1 MLMHLLV
8 SLIKREKTKE
18 DEFRNCLFHFVRMKA
33 VDRLELPGSPF
44 PRYELAE
51 YFPIYQQVG
60 FFFRGL
66 HRSKNLP
73 GCEKLLTL
81 INFSF
86 FS

>member
-8 SLIKREKTKE
+8 SLVKGEKTKE
-18 DEFRNCLFHFVRMKA
+18 DEFRNCLFHFLRMKA

-60 FFFRGL
+60 FFLEVFIVQRTFPDV
-66 HRSKNLP
+66 KN
-73 GCEKLLTL
+73 
-81 INFSF
+81 F
-86 FS
+86 